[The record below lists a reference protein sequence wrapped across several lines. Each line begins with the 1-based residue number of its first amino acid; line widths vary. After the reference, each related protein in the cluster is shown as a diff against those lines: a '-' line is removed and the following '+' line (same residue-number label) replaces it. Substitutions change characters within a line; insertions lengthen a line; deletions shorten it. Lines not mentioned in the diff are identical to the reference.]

1 MLPKTVNISIEDN
14 DVRGKVIELQWKKY
28 FMSLSQCS
36 TSWSYQES
44 ETWLLQDE
52 MILYNILWP
61 RDLLQRYVWFNSQ

>member
-52 MILYNILWP
+52 MILYIRDGLYYVYIILKSC
-61 RDLLQRYVWFNSQ
+61 RF